1 MTNNTNDKDKEL
13 EEFKKE
19 LEIQKQ
25 KVYKKIDPIL
35 QLYHEGGIN
44 KKELVEK
51 LAEAFYSLE

>member
-1 MTNNTNDKDKEL
+1 MANNTNDKDKEL
-13 EEFKKE
+13 EGFKKE

-25 KVYKKIDPIL
+25 KVYEKIDPIL
-35 QLYHEGGIN
+35 QLYHEGEIN